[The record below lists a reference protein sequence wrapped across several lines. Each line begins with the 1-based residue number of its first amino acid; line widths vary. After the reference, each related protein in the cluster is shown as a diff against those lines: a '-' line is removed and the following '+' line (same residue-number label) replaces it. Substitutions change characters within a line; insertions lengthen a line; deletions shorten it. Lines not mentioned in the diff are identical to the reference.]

1 MRVSLRVSK
10 RVFQGDTR
18 MALTDTRIRATKPQA
33 TSIKLSDG
41 GGLHLEVRPT
51 GAKLWRYR
59 FRLHGKEN
67 VFAMGAY
74 PALSLADARQARDIA
89 RGLIQEGTNPAGQRK
104 LDRLRAT
111 HAAKETFKAVAL
123 EWAASRDAEIKWSE
137 SYRSSVKR
145 ILEGDLFPAFGQL
158 PMRQIKAA
166 DLLAALRAIEK
177 RGARTIAA
185 KARFLASE
193 IWRYAVA
200 TLRADSDLAASLRGA
215 VRMPEHE
222 HHPSLRINEIPAFL
236 AVLANYSGRK
246 ETAIALKLL
255 LLVFPR
261 PNELLGASWAEFNL
275 DAALWRIP
283 AQRMK
288 MREEHVIPLPTQAV
302 ALLRGLKFL
311 TGDYPHLFPHR
322 DRRHD
327 AMTTAALRQALR
339 NLGYSR
345 KLTPHGFRA
354 TASTVLNEMG
364 YRGDWIEKQLAHEE
378 RSRSRASYNHAIYL
392 EDRRR
397 MLQDWANVIDEMA
410 KVTTNVTPGVFG
422 RAA

>member
-1 MRVSLRVSK
+1 
-10 RVFQGDTR
+10 
-18 MALTDTRIRATKPQA
+18 MALTDTRIRNTKPRA
-33 TSIKLSDG
+33 TPIKLTDSE
-41 GGLHLEVRPT
+41 GLYLEVRPT

-67 VFAMGAY
+67 VFALGAY
-74 PALSLADARQARDIA
+74 PEISLAAAREARNTARQLVRQGI
-89 RGLIQEGTNPAGQRK
+89 NPAGQRK
-104 LDRLRAT
+104 MDRLRAA
-111 HAAKETFKAVAL
+111 HDSRETFEAIAQ
-123 EWAASRDAEIKWSE
+123 EWATNRDAEAKWSS
-137 SYRSSVKR
+137 SYRETVSR
-145 ILEGDLFPAFGQL
+145 ILDGDLLPMLGKL

-166 DLLAALRAIEK
+166 HLLAVLRSIEK
-177 RGARTIAA
+177 RGARTVAA
-185 KARFLASE
+185 KARFIASE

-222 HHPSLRINEIPAFL
+222 HHPSLRRDEIPGFL
-236 AVLANYSGRK
+236 AVLGNYSGRK

-255 LLVFPR
+255 LLLFPR
-261 PNELLGASWAEFNL
+261 PSELLGASWSEFDL

-283 AQRMK
+283 ACRMK
-288 MREEHVIPLPTQAV
+288 SGNEHVIPLPTQAV

-311 TGDYPHLFPHR
+311 TGEYPHLFPHR
-322 DRRHD
+322 DRRRD
-327 AMTTAALRQALR
+327 AMTAAALRQALR

-378 RSRSRASYNHAIYL
+378 RSRSRASYNHAVYL

-397 MLQDWANVIDEMA
+397 MLQDWAELIDEMSRA
-410 KVTTNVTPGVFG
+410 ATNVVAGSFG